1 MVDTVIKFTLSQ
13 QLARAG
19 WLVFKPLALGLMAA
33 QAFAATS
40 IAPPTAPGAPTV
52 AAGNGQA
59 VLSWLAP
66 SVTGGAA
73 IIGYSVQVSSSLTGT
88 YANAAGS
95 CAPATTG
102 LSPLLTCT
110 ATSLKNGSTY
120 FFKVAAINSAKTGAY
135 SAPAS
140 VTPVATAAV
149 ASQAS
154 TSPTKIATSAVEGAS
169 RKLEIP
175 PRFQW
180 SANFGYCG
188 ETALISAGLYYG
200 QYISQYDARAIA
212 SNNKKQSLQT
222 SQLLLGVNDSAAA
235 TALHLKTIKWRGTGS
250 NNFLSWVK
258 SNIALSYPV
267 IIGVYANTSFFS
279 GKGEEE
285 YDHIVPV
292 IGIGSN
298 HGWSDVSYHA
308 DDTITFS
315 DNGLKGDD
323 TPTGSPYIF
332 TYSFGEFQKNRA
344 QADIKGA
351 SEYSLANTAANYG
364 IAVTGVADAYNET
377 VPVRLRTSVN
387 HETPAMVD
395 GGSTRPAGSS
405 LSLTINVSNL
415 APGVVY
421 KLYRYNNVASV
432 PDGSFNANASRA
444 SRTWTINIASGST
457 FSTSETIASS
467 DVAIYRAVPASAR

>member
-1 MVDTVIKFTLSQ
+1 MFFTLIKFMLRQ
-13 QLARAG
+13 QLVRVC
-19 WLVFKPLALGLMAA
+19 WLVFNPLTLGLLTA
-33 QAFAATS
+33 QAIAATS
-40 IAPPTAPGAPTV
+40 IAPPNAPGAPT
-52 AAGNGQA
+52 AAVGNGQA
-59 VLSWLAP
+59 VLSWRAP

-73 IIGYSVQVSSSLTGT
+73 ITGYSVQVSSSATGA
-88 YANAAGS
+88 YANASGT
-95 CAPATTG
+95 CAPATTS

-110 ATSLKNGSTY
+110 ATSLKNGTAY
-120 FFKVAAINSAKTGAY
+120 FFKVAAINNAKTGAY
-135 SAPAS
+135 SAPTA
-140 VTPVATAAV
+140 VTPMAPAA
-149 ASQAS
+149 ASQVP
-154 TSPTKIATSAVEGAS
+154 TLPTKVATSAVDGAS
-169 RKLEIP
+169 RKLDIP

-235 TALHLKTIKWRGTGS
+235 AALHLKTAKWRGTGS
-250 NNFLSWVK
+250 TNFLSWVK
-258 SNIALSYPV
+258 SNTALGYPV
-267 IIGVYANTSFFS
+267 IIGVYANTSFFD

-292 IGIGSN
+292 VGVGSS
-298 HGWSDVSYHA
+298 HGWSDSSYHA

-323 TPTGSPYIF
+323 TPTGSPYFF
-332 TYSFGEFQKNRA
+332 TYSFGEFQKTRA

-351 SEYSLANTAANYG
+351 AEYSLANTAANYG

-387 HETPAMVD
+387 HETPIMVD
-395 GGSTRPAGSS
+395 GGSTRPAASS
-405 LSLTINVSNL
+405 LSLAINVSNL
-415 APGVVY
+415 TPGVNY

-457 FSTSETIASS
+457 FSTSETIASNE
-467 DVAIYRAVPASAR
+467 VAVYRAVPASAR